1 MISCA
6 LRAQVATLQTNEPQL
21 MELISLAAI
30 DGGDAGGMLDELLT
44 LNDTLHRA
52 LDEFAYAVKN
62 GPRRAAAPATAPA
75 PAAKPITTA
84 SGARPATTVR
94 PALAPAPAALD
105 DDDFFSAKCECVF
118 V

>member
-1 MISCA
+1 
-6 LRAQVATLQTNEPQL
+6 

-75 PAAKPITTA
+75 SKPITTS
-84 SGARPATTVR
+84 SGARPATAVR
-94 PALAPAPAALD
+94 AALVPAPAALD